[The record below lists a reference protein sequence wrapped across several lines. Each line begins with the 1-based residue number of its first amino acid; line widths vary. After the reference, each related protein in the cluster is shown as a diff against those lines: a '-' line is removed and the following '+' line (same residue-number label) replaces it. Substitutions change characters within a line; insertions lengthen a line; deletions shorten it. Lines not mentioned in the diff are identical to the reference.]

1 VRDLTESE
9 GVDEVVVADLDGS
22 RAREAAGWAAA
33 RSGSNGTAQVSG
45 LALDAGDGEA
55 LRRAFDG
62 ADVVCN
68 CAVHATNLPVMEA
81 CADAGTHYVDL
92 GGLYHTTRRQLA
104 LHDRFV
110 AAGVTAVVGMGGSP
124 GTTNV
129 LAALAGRDLE
139 VVEEVEVRLG
149 VADFAPSAA
158 PVPVPYAIQTILDEF
173 AVPAVTFRDGRLVEV
188 PAMSEQEELDF
199 PPPVGRVRVGHTL
212 HSEVAT
218 LPLHFADRGIRSVS
232 FKVGFPAE
240 FMDRL
245 ALLTALGL
253 ADTSPVELPSGP
265 VVPRELLVHCITRP
279 PPCPAPRPP
288 RTTPRR
294 SGSGCEGDGP
304 DLRGIRPSP
313 LAKTPRTARR
323 SSGWPSAWSGPTRP
337 GRPGA
342 GQLDTGVPPSIVAQ
356 FLATKLI
363 DRPGVLAP
371 EDAVPPEPFLAELAA
386 RSMEVTVIT
395 REPAQS
401 LGVAAGVRGA
411 ERSAAPRWI
420 RTTTTRR
427 RGVPDEHAPG
437 AEAGQRGSRAGQP
450 GAGGAAAAAVARGV
464 ATMTPVYAAA
474 AHGAV
479 LEDVDGNRFIDFTG
493 GLGVLNAG
501 HTPPS
506 VVQAVKDQV
515 ERYLHTCQH
524 AVMNEPYVAVAEALN
539 RITPGD
545 YDKRTLL
552 VNSGAEATENVV
564 KIARAATG
572 RPGVVVFDNAFHGR
586 TLLALAMT
594 GKVTPYK
601 QGYQPFPSEVYR
613 VPYAYCY
620 RCPFHLTYPDCGIAC
635 ADYVEEEIKVHVGPQ
650 NVACLIVEP
659 VQGEGGFIAPPPGW
673 LERIAD
679 MCRRLDIPFV
689 ADEVQS
695 GFGRTGTLFATEQ
708 HPGVVPD
715 FTLSAKSIAAG
726 LPLAAVTGRAELMDA
741 PGPGRARRHLR
752 RQPAGL
758 RGRAGHHRAVRAGR
772 PAGAG
777 PADGRHP
784 GPAPARAGR
793 AAPGGGRGQGPGGDD
808 GHGAGHRPG
817 DQGAGQAGRDP
828 GGGLRGPAGAAHPEG
843 RHPRQRRAHPGP
855 PGHGG
860 AAAVGGPGHPRPGPG
875 RGPV

>member
-1 VRDLTESE
+1 MRVVVVGGAGAMGRWTVRDLTESE

-22 RAREAAGWAAA
+22 KAREAAGWAAA
-33 RSGSNGTAQVSG
+33 RSGSNGTARVAG
-45 LALDAGDGEA
+45 MALDAGDGEA
-55 LRRAFDG
+55 MRRAFDD

-68 CAVHATNLPVMEA
+68 CAVYATNLPVMEA

-92 GGLYHTTRRQLA
+92 GGLFHTTRRQLA

-110 AAGVTAVVGMGGSP
+110 AAGVTAVIGMGGSP

-129 LAALAGRDLE
+129 LAALAARDLE

-149 VADFAPSAA
+149 VADFAPSTA
-158 PVPVPYAIQTILDEF
+158 PVPVPYAIQTVLDEF
-173 AVPAVTFRDGRLVEV
+173 AVPAMTFRDGRLVRGAGHERAGGAGLPV
-188 PAMSEQEELDF
+188 AGGPGPGRPHAALGGRHPAAPLRRPRDPLGVVQGRLPGRLHGQAG
-199 PPPVGRVRVGHTL
+199 PPDRARTCRYLTGRAAERHGGP
-212 HSEVAT
+212 ARAAG
-218 LPLHFADRGIRSVS
+218 PLHHQDLNGPRPRGRP
-232 FKVGFPAE
+232 GRRRG
-240 FMDRL
+240 D
-245 ALLTALGL
+245 LGPG
-253 ADTSPVELPSGP
+253 ARATGRTFGGSGP
-265 VVPRELLVHCITRP
+265 
-279 PPCPAPRPP
+279 
-288 RTTPRR
+288 
-294 SGSGCEGDGP
+294 
-304 DLRGIRPSP
+304 RPSRLLGP
-313 LAKTPRTARR
+313 PTGSPGDPPQADP
-323 SSGWPSAWSGPTRP
+323 SSAWPSAWSVPHP
-337 GRPGA
+337 AWSAGA

-356 FLATKLI
+356 FLATKVI
-363 DRPGVLAP
+363 DRPGVLPP

-386 RSMEVTVIT
+386 RNMEVTLIT
-395 REPAQS
+395 RERSPPMSMPQERK
-401 LGVAAGVRGA
+401 LAG
-411 ERSAAPRWI
+411 E
-420 RTTTTRR
+420 
-427 RGVPDEHAPG
+427 VPGP
-437 AEAGQRGSRAGQP
+437 GSRALEERRRK
-450 GAGGAAAAAVARGV
+450 AVARGV

-545 YDKRTLL
+545 YDKRTML

-572 RPGVVVFDNAFHGR
+572 RQGVVVFDNAFHGR

-635 ADYVEEEIKVHVGPQ
+635 ADYAEEEIKVHVGPQ
-650 NVACLIVEP
+650 NVACVIVEP

-741 PGPGRARRHLR
+741 PGPGGLGGTYGGNPLACVAALATIELFEQGDLLERARRMGDILGARLRELGERHRVVGEVRGLGAMMAMELVTDRTTREPAKQAATQVVGESARNGLLTLKAGIHDNVVRILAPLVMEEHLLSE
-752 RQPAGL
+752 GIDIL
-758 RGRAGHHRAVRAGR
+758 DRALATAS
-772 PAGAG
+772 
-777 PADGRHP
+777 D
-784 GPAPARAGR
+784 
-793 AAPGGGRGQGPGGDD
+793 
-808 GHGAGHRPG
+808 
-817 DQGAGQAGRDP
+817 
-828 GGGLRGPAGAAHPEG
+828 
-843 RHPRQRRAHPGP
+843 
-855 PGHGG
+855 
-860 AAAVGGPGHPRPGPG
+860 
-875 RGPV
+875 